1 MGNMQPGLKKCPD
14 DCKGGSSMKVYRIAS
29 ALFFLLPLAWD
40 GMVDAGNPQQTTL
53 SQIVFLVH

>member
-1 MGNMQPGLKKCPD
+1 
-14 DCKGGSSMKVYRIAS
+14 MKVYRIAL

-40 GMVDAGNPQQTTL
+40 VMVDAKNHQQTTL

>member
-1 MGNMQPGLKKCPD
+1 
-14 DCKGGSSMKVYRIAS
+14 MKIYRMVL

-40 GMVDAGNPQQTTL
+40 GMVDAENPQQTTL

>member
-1 MGNMQPGLKKCPD
+1 
-14 DCKGGSSMKVYRIAS
+14 MKVYRIAL

-40 GMVDAGNPQQTTL
+40 GMVNAENPQQTTL

>member
-1 MGNMQPGLKKCPD
+1 
-14 DCKGGSSMKVYRIAS
+14 MKVYRIAS